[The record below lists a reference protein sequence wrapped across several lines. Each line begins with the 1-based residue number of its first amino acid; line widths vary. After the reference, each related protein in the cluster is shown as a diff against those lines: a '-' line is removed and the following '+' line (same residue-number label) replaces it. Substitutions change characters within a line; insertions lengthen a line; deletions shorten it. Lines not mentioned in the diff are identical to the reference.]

1 MVIGVGLQGREQD
14 GGDVINL
21 VALGLFYGLLVF
33 AVSADARDLP
43 LVRAVRLLVPRG
55 FRDVKSVVFVAIGVF
70 VIGSVNR
77 VFYHLTVLP
86 DGGAVD
92 LDGDKLIPF
101 WIRRILLDG
110 EPP

>member
-21 VALGLFYGLLVF
+21 VALGLYYVLFITAVF
-33 AVSADARDLP
+33 AFARDRP
-43 LVRAVRLLVPRG
+43 LVRAVRLLVPKG

-92 LDGDKLIPF
+92 LDGDKLIAF
-101 WIRRILLDG
+101 CIILLDG
-110 EPP
+110 EPS